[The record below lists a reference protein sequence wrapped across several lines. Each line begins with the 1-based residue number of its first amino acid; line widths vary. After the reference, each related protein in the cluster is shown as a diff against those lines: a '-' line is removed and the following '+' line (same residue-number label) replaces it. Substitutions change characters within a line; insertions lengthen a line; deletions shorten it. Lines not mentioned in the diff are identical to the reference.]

1 MILQMFRISVVLGI
15 LLSILAASCK
25 QKTEYQK
32 LVERELAKESRND
45 SLFLGYYFGMPRQDF
60 FDHTWELNSNKT
72 VMQGNRTASIR
83 YDLDNLKYPAQMNY
97 YPDFYEGKLYKMPV
111 RYMYNGWAPWNRD
124 YWADSLKKDVLS
136 VFRKRYPDRF
146 HEMNHPELNVP
157 AYIMVDK
164 NKRISIY
171 EMDNKEVVVDYT
183 DLSVLN
189 EIKNEE

>member
-1 MILQMFRISVVLGI
+1 MIFQMFRISLVVGI
-15 LLSILAASCK
+15 LLSILAASCE
-25 QKTEYQK
+25 QKTEYQR
-32 LVERELAKESRND
+32 LVEKELAKESRND

-60 FDHTWELNSNKT
+60 FDHTWELNSRKI

-136 VFRKRYPDRF
+136 VFRERYPNRF
-146 HEMNHPELNVP
+146 REMNHPELDLP

-164 NKRISIY
+164 NMRISIY

-183 DLSVLN
+183 DLSVLK
-189 EIKNEE
+189 EIKDEE